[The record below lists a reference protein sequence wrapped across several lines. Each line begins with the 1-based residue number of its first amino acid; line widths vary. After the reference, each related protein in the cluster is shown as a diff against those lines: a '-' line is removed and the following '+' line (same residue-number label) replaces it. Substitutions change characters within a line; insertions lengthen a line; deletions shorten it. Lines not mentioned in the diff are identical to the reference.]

1 MESLKSSRKSPSKE
15 NNLKVIEL
23 LNDLDFNHHEISNL
37 NKKNQDFEII
47 KNEML
52 QNLKKYEKDFQNVEK
67 KFSARENELMDKIK
81 IIEIEVFLL
90 LNYAK
95 IPIIIFLNCR

>member
-1 MESLKSSRKSPSKE
+1 M
-15 NNLKVIEL
+15 IEL